1 MPAARTR
8 VTSTPALTTEAAR
21 ARGRAGV
28 IASRRMSRPRG
39 NAGQRPARRRQ
50 PPILTGGPA
59 RPSRPSRPPG
69 ALALAGLALVGLT
82 LTACPDRNR
91 GISPDGAGLFFPAGT
106 VLDPRVEPGT
116 PARWMFVLN
125 ANSDLVFNSGTLLP
139 VDLDSFY
146 SAWMR
151 APDLCFQADGAAC
164 SADEPCVGSQQ
175 TCEAGVCATDN
186 SVRAEACKVGRP
198 ASATGP
204 GPWADWPVVG
214 DVDADLTEDV
224 PCRHNILKPQVIE
237 CEDTFFIDED
247 AAVFI
252 GNFGTSLRT
261 WVPNPKNAETRK
273 SGAKLMVAVR
283 GDPSITLID
292 VEGDL
297 DGPPEL
303 HCGEGVDSGQYDPRR
318 CAGASLLRFVR
329 NESDGTGLG
338 AEPANILA
346 IDGDPRLLVTHATRP
361 QVTVIDLEGQY
372 SLTGQTGTCKGA
384 EPNRVCKDGIP
395 AIVHTPTIFDLNGQ
409 LGGGWG
415 LARRP
420 CFPGTENVPALTV
433 TRGPDGAPIDCGRS
447 LIYAGFRTNLVAART
462 FLSEGQPLD
471 TDYLALLLT
480 DLEGRIVAL
489 LAQIAAT
496 TNPDEKAALQ
506 ADLAELKGTQARYL
520 EWLNIPLDSSFGQRC
535 LTVGEVDA
543 DELVDDDL
551 TDPPTNGAFL
561 CDVRLYTAGAFRAAA
576 FDIGVSGTSAVLGD
590 IAFSADGNR
599 MFAVQTAPGALV
611 YVDTSLDGR
620 KLTRDASAG
629 VVELCAQ
636 PTAMTLFSDGANEY
650 AAVTCYKP
658 KELFIVDLSGV
669 RVVANLLL
677 GTGSHA
683 MTVDHARQYLYVS
696 NSLDKTI
703 SVVDIGRL
711 RPTRFSEVARIG
723 RQVPYLR

>member
-1 MPAARTR
+1 
-8 VTSTPALTTEAAR
+8 
-21 ARGRAGV
+21 
-28 IASRRMSRPRG
+28 MSRPRG
-39 NAGQRPARRRQ
+39 NAGRQPAQRRRLA
-50 PPILTGGPA
+50 IRVGGWG
-59 RPSRPSRPPG
+59 G
-69 ALALAGLALVGLT
+69 ALALTGLA

-106 VLDPRVEPGT
+106 VLDPRVEQGT

-139 VDLDSFY
+139 IDLDSFY
-146 SAWMR
+146 RAWMR
-151 APDLCFQADGAAC
+151 APELCFQADGVAC
-164 SADEPCVGSQQ
+164 SADLPCAGTGQ

-198 ASATGP
+198 ATATDP
-204 GPWADWPVVG
+204 GPWAQWPIVG

-224 PCRHNILKPQVIE
+224 PCRHNLLKPQVVE
-237 CEDTFFIDED
+237 CEDRYFIDQD
-247 AAVFI
+247 AGVFI
-252 GNFGTSLRT
+252 GHFGTSLRG
-261 WVPNPKNAETRK
+261 WVPDPTDAETRK
-273 SGAKLMVAVR
+273 RGAKLMVAVR

-292 VEGDL
+292 IEGDL

-303 HCGEGVDSGQYDPRR
+303 HCGEGEDSGQYDPRR
-318 CAGASLLRFVR
+318 CSGASLLRFVR
-329 NESDGTGLG
+329 NEQDGTGLG
-338 AEPANILA
+338 AEPSNILA
-346 IDGDPRLLVTHATRP
+346 TDGDPKLLVTHATRP

-372 SLTGQTGTCKGA
+372 SLTGQTSTCKGA

-395 AIVHTPTIFDLNGQ
+395 AIVHTPTIFDLGGQ

-420 CFPGTENVPALTV
+420 CFPGTENVPALTI
-433 TRGPDGAPIDCGRS
+433 TRGPDGAPIECGRP

-471 TDYLALLLT
+471 ADYLALLLS
-480 DLEGRIVAL
+480 DLDARLTAL
-489 LAQIAAT
+489 LAKIAAT
-496 TNPDEKAALQ
+496 TDPDEEAALQ
-506 ADLAELKGTQARYL
+506 ADLAELKGVQDRYRA
-520 EWLNIPLDSSFGQRC
+520 WLKLPTGSSFGQRC

-543 DELVDDDL
+543 DELTDDDL

-561 CDVRLYTAGAFRAAA
+561 CDVRMYTAGAFRTAA
-576 FDIGVSGTSAVLGD
+576 FDVGVNGTSPVLGD
-590 IAFSADGNR
+590 IAFAADGNR

-611 YVDTSLDGR
+611 YVDTSIDDR

-636 PTAMTLFSDGANEY
+636 PTAMTLFSDGASEY

-658 KELFIVDLSGV
+658 QELFIVDLSGV

-677 GTGSHA
+677 GTGAHA

-723 RQVPYLR
+723 LQVPYLR